1 MGNKEGRI
9 KSETKKLNALMK
21 EVPGSSVTVAE
32 GLIERIAF
40 MRVTLSDLESDIN
53 KKGSVEF
60 FKNGSQEF
68 YKESASVKTYNTMV
82 NRYTA
87 AVKELLRLVSEYDKT
102 LKDVEGLAEFN
113 NFLME
118 RE

>member
-1 MGNKEGRI
+1 MAKKEALI
-9 KSETKKLNALMK
+9 KAEIAKLKALME
-21 EVPGSSVTVAE
+21 EVPRSSVKVVE

-40 MRVTLSDLESDIN
+40 MNVTLSELESDMN
-53 KKGSVEF
+53 KNGTIEY

-68 YKESASVKTYNTMV
+68 YKESATAKTYNTMV

-87 AVKELLRLVSEYDKT
+87 AVKELLRLVTEYDKN
-102 LKDVEGLAEFN
+102 LEDVQSLAEFN
-113 NFLME
+113 SFLSE